1 MNDELAH
8 LPYAVEV
15 SVPAGEIDRRLDEMH
30 KFVANNWPTSQ
41 ARVSR
46 RENDRES
53 VVCYFADEGRATE
66 FATQFNGKIIKRP
79 PTIPV

>member
-15 SVPAGEIDRRLDEMH
+15 SVPAGEIDKRLDDMH
-30 KFVANNWPTSQ
+30 KFVANNFPTSQ

-53 VVCYFADEGRATE
+53 VVVYFADEGRAIE
-66 FATQFNGKIIKRP
+66 FATQFNGQIIKKP
-79 PTIPV
+79 

>member
-15 SVPAGEIDRRLDEMH
+15 SVPAGEIDKRLDDMH
-30 KFVANNWPTSQ
+30 KFVANNFPTSQ

-53 VVCYFADEGRATE
+53 VVCYFADEGRAIE
-66 FATQFNGKIIKRP
+66 FAAQFNGQIIKRP
-79 PTIPV
+79 

>member
-15 SVPAGEIDRRLDEMH
+15 SVPAGEIDKRLDDMH
-30 KFVANNWPTSQ
+30 KFVANNFPTSQ

-53 VVCYFADEGRATE
+53 VVVYFADEGRAIE
-66 FATQFNGKIIKRP
+66 FATQFNGQIIKRP
-79 PTIPV
+79 